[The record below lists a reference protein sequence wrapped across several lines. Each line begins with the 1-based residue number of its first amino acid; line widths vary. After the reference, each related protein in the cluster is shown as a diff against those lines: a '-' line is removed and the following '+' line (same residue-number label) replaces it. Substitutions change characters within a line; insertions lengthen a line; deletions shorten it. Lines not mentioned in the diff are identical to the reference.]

1 MLFGVLL
8 NDCSKP
14 SKFFQSTTRPDSA
27 KKSPVTIPLV
37 WTVRQDLQ
45 LLATLLEDSA
55 RHGEEVCESPAEAA
69 ARILKL
75 CGLEVG
81 SVAFVG
87 MMSHDLQS

>member
-1 MLFGVLL
+1 MIVRSPPNSFNPLL
-8 NDCSKP
+8 GLILP
-14 SKFFQSTTRPDSA
+14 